1 MTREEFEKKYGRNG
15 MVKVSVE
22 LTYSTVKDLMP
33 YFEEHNNLRQNAG
46 KDPETL
52 EEYIEKV
59 LTLGCKHFMLKNAEF
74 DLRSAKAYY
83 KKAE

>member
-1 MTREEFEKKYGRNG
+1 MTREEFEKKYDKNG
-15 MVKVSVE
+15 MIKVSTE
-22 LTYSTVKDLMP
+22 FPYSTVKDLMP

-46 KDPETL
+46 KEPETL
-52 EEYIEKV
+52 EEYLEKV

-74 DLRSAKAYY
+74 DLWSAKTYY